1 MPSRPT
7 IPRHL
12 SDNALALLIIGSAIT
27 LWELLV
33 RLRGIPVYIL
43 PAPSEIMITLAQN
56 TGLYLEATLLTLG
69 EALAGLALGTL
80 AGITAATLLGFWPR
94 LERGVMTLAILVKST
109 PLVAIAPLLTIWL
122 GFGVLPKI
130 IITGLLTFFPVLVN
144 VLSGLGAADPA
155 LLDTFHSWHA
165 SRYEI
170 YRHVRVP
177 TALPYLFAALKI
189 SGPLALIGA
198 VVAEWTGA
206 SGGLGRT
213 MWLAYTNLNLPYLF
227 AAVFILAAVGM
238 TIYATINRT
247 EHRIIFWTNNQ

>member
-1 MPSRPT
+1 MPRSF
-7 IPRHL
+7 
-12 SDNALALLIIGSAIT
+12 SDNTLTLLIVGFAIVG
-27 LWELLV
+27 WEIVV
-33 RLRGIPVYIL
+33 RLREIPAYIL
-43 PAPSEIMITLAQN
+43 PAPSKVIITLGQN
-56 TGLYLEATLLTLG
+56 AGLYLEASLLTLG

-80 AGITAATLLGFWPR
+80 TGIAAATLLGFWPR

-130 IITGLLTFFPVLVN
+130 IITALLTFFPVLVN
-144 VLSGLGAADPA
+144 VLSGLGSADTA

-165 SRYEI
+165 SRREI
-170 YRHVRVP
+170 YQHVRVP
-177 TALPYLFAALKI
+177 TAMPYLFAALKI

-227 AAVFILAAVGM
+227 AAVFILAAAGI
-238 TIYATINRT
+238 TFYATVNWAER
-247 EHRIIFWTNNQ
+247 RIVFWNKNQ

>member
-1 MPSRPT
+1 MPTHSRA
-7 IPRHL
+7 L
-12 SDNALALLIIGSAIT
+12 SDNALALLIVGLVVAA
-27 LWELLV
+27 WELVV
-33 RLRGIPVYIL
+33 RLREIPIYIL
-43 PAPSEIMITLAQN
+43 PAPSKIALTLAQN
-56 TGLYLEATLLTLG
+56 PGLYLEASLLTLG

-80 AGITAATLLGFWPR
+80 AGIAAATLLGFWPR

-144 VLSGLGAADPA
+144 ALSGLGAADPA

-165 SRYEI
+165 SRGEI

-206 SGGLGRT
+206 SGGLGRI

-227 AAVFILAAVGM
+227 AAVFILAAAGM
-238 TIYATINRT
+238 ALYATVNWAER
-247 EHRIIFWTNNQ
+247 RVVFWHL